1 MLVSLLIHLVLL
13 VSVVK
18 QFPVQLEIPAATI
31 HVVMNR
37 ARHVEP
43 LKQDAEPVA
52 LPPAVP
58 VKQPLPVVRSA
69 SAEQAVVQGQL
80 PAAPAEAQTQPLP
93 RAAARSAAAAG
104 NGLSPVAPAR
114 EGVSADDLRQ
124 YRLSLATAARRFKR
138 YPALARERGWEGTV
152 DVALNFSSL
161 LPVPETVLVR
171 SSGRSLLDEQALEM
185 IAQAARVT
193 SLPEGMK
200 GRDFRV
206 LIPVKFSL
214 EGDQ

>member
-1 MLVSLLIHLVLL
+1 
-13 VSVVK
+13 
-18 QFPVQLEIPAATI
+18 
-31 HVVMNR
+31 
-37 ARHVEP
+37 
-43 LKQDAEPVA
+43 
-52 LPPAVP
+52 
-58 VKQPLPVVRSA
+58 
-69 SAEQAVVQGQL
+69 VVQGQV
-80 PAAPAEAQTQPLP
+80 PVAPAEAPIQSLP
-93 RAAARSAAAAG
+93 RAAGTPAAVGENRLSAA
-104 NGLSPVAPAR
+104 APAR

-124 YRLSLATAARRFKR
+124 YRLSLATVARRFKR

-152 DVALNFSSL
+152 DVALNFSSR

-200 GRDFRV
+200 GHDFRV